1 MLARQQEGSGSFSRR
16 HISIFGIFVG
26 TLVAMRLGTINLGTG
41 ALSPGDHQRSWTPEQ
56 KMNVPEL
63 FHPALHLVHS
73 PGRGC
78 HI

>member
-1 MLARQQEGSGSFSRR
+1 MLARKQEGSGSFSRR

-26 TLVAMRLGTINLGTG
+26 TVVAMRLCTINLGTG

-63 FHPALHLVHS
+63 FRPTLRLAHS
-73 PGRGC
+73 PGRVC
-78 HI
+78 RI